1 MMTTYMKSV
10 KQTFINWE
18 KENTTLVWVLVGA
31 IGLPLAIGLAVF
43 SAWLLAIIL
52 VLFGLPWNLALVTEF
67 LMIIGGVVGYILSRN
82 KEDGYGV

>member
-1 MMTTYMKSV
+1 MNYMKSV

-31 IGLPLAIGLAVF
+31 IGLPLAIGLAAF

-52 VLFGLPWNLALVTEF
+52 VLLGLPWNLALVTEF
-67 LMIIGGVVGYILSRN
+67 FMIIGGVVGGILSRN